1 MIRDQTSYS
10 EYTVNISVVLCSVK
24 AHGCDKAVG
33 GIINRKVAISTPC
46 KLFKSCYF
54 KCMVYCLLYL
64 NAKMFLCPSVS
75 N

>member
-33 GIINRKVAISTPC
+33 GIINRKEHVNCSNRAILSAWCIACFILMLRCSFVPQFQINI
-46 KLFKSCYF
+46 L
-54 KCMVYCLLYL
+54 
-64 NAKMFLCPSVS
+64 
-75 N
+75 